1 MNLSEITN
9 VNDLIEANQVAPDC
23 DTTLVD
29 TVLEMINNDDDIT
42 PNQVLQLAMNLVA
55 QVGAQ
60 HVRTAEILKDDPE
73 SVNVRDIWV
82 ADEQKL
88 HTAWDL
94 LNEVYSAE

>member
-1 MNLSEITN
+1 LNLSEITN

-29 TVLEMINNDDDIT
+29 TVLDMINNDDDIT
-42 PNQVLQLAMNLVA
+42 PNQVLSLAMNLVA

-60 HVRTAEILKDDPE
+60 HVAMAENLVGDPE
-73 SVNVRDIWV
+73 RVKVRDIWV